1 MWSINLHLFTKIIG
15 FITVLVLGV
24 TAGAMLTEAAI
35 IVPFWLSISPPEFFD
50 WYAKNQAALVN
61 YYSPL
66 EIWSTILALLTSI
79 LMFITKQEG
88 KWSMVAS
95 TVFSILVILT
105 FFVFFKDANSAF
117 NARSIA
123 NDKLSLAITTWG
135 NWQWFRVGLGLAAF
149 SFGLSSIQSSKK

>member
-1 MWSINLHLFTKIIG
+1 MNILIKIFR

-35 IVPFWLSISPPEFFD
+35 IVPFWLSLSPLEFFD
-50 WYAKNQAALVN
+50 WYAKNQATLVN

-66 EIWSTILALLTSI
+66 EIWSTILTLVTSI
-79 LMFITKQEG
+79 LMFVTKQEG

-95 TVFSILVILT
+95 TVFSIFVILT
-105 FFVFFKDANSAF
+105 FFVFFKDANAAF

-123 NDKLSLAITTWG
+123 YHKLSLAITTWG
-135 NWQWFRVGLGLAAF
+135 NWQWFRVGLGMAAF
-149 SFGLSSIQSSKK
+149 IFALISIQSKKE

>member
-1 MWSINLHLFTKIIG
+1 LHLLTKISG
-15 FITVLVLGV
+15 FITVLILGV

-35 IVPFWLSISPPEFFD
+35 IVPFWLSLSPPEFFD

-66 EIWSTILALLTSI
+66 EIWSTILALVTSI
-79 LMFITKQEG
+79 LMLILKQEG
-88 KWSMVAS
+88 KRSMVAS
-95 TVFSILVILT
+95 TLFSIFVILT
-105 FFVFFKDANSAF
+105 FFIFFKDANVAF

-149 SFGLSSIQSSKK
+149 VFGLYSIQSNKK